1 MVFYNIIFYT
11 GGYKMGVEDIGKKI
25 EDVKAK
31 IDTAL
36 EKTDIDDKIKAN
48 SKDIKKGV
56 GTVLDKTDIDDKVIA
71 KAKEVVGKFKDG
83 KDKDNA

>member
-1 MVFYNIIFYT
+1 MADKNIVDEL
-11 GGYKMGVEDIGKKI
+11 KDKVND
-25 EDVKAK
+25 
-31 IDTAL
+31 AL

>member
-1 MVFYNIIFYT
+1 
-11 GGYKMGVEDIGKKI
+11 MGVEDIGKKI

-36 EKTDIDDKIKAN
+36 EKTDIDDK
-48 SKDIKKGV
+48 
-56 GTVLDKTDIDDKVIA
+56 VIA